1 MNAAAELS
9 TLVKGIEKWI
19 HVHGRDRL
27 AEHLPLIADFPIF
40 VEKYLVWR
48 GRQYDLS
55 ISPTTLEICRIFHE
69 SPGHSLSKEELTKAL
84 FGETR
89 AFSEQ
94 LRRAIDHNV
103 VKRLS
108 RARLLLRQI
117 LGEEGE
123 GKKWFHYDQDAGRWM
138 FLKVNIF

>member
-9 TLVKGIEKWI
+9 TLVKGIENWI
-19 HVHGRDRL
+19 HVHGRERL
-27 AEHLPLIADFPIF
+27 AEHLPLIADYPMI

-48 GRQYDLS
+48 GRRYDLS
-55 ISPTTLEICRIFHE
+55 VSPTTLEICKIFHE
-69 SPGHSLSKEELTKAL
+69 SRGHSLSKEELTSAL

-89 AFSEQ
+89 GFSEQ

-108 RARLLLRQI
+108 RARLLLKQI
-117 LGEEGE
+117 LGPDESS
-123 GKKWFHYDQDAGRWM
+123 KKWFHYDQESSRWV
-138 FLKVNIF
+138 FLKVNLF